1 MQMKSIVSPRIFAH
15 VFFFVFLFDIE
26 NESCNLKN
34 ILR

>member
-1 MQMKSIVSPRIFAH
+1 MQMKSIVSARFFAH
-15 VFFFVFLFDIE
+15 AFFFFFFFDIE

>member
-1 MQMKSIVSPRIFAH
+1 MQMKSIVSPRFFAH
-15 VFFFVFLFDIE
+15 AFLFLFDIE

>member
-1 MQMKSIVSPRIFAH
+1 MQMKSIVSPRFFAH
-15 VFFFVFLFDIE
+15 AFFFFDIE

>member
-1 MQMKSIVSPRIFAH
+1 MQMKSIVSPRFFAH
-15 VFFFVFLFDIE
+15 AFFFFFFAIE